1 MKKYPLFGK
10 KKCLFTSVFTLF
22 ILLRISSYIQIFD
35 NSHVK
40 NTSSHNYEDMK
51 KILFW
56 TSFFG
61 DDTFELK

>member
-1 MKKYPLFGK
+1 MKKYHIYGK
-10 KKCLFTSVFTLF
+10 KKFIFTSVFALF

-35 NSHVK
+35 NSHVN